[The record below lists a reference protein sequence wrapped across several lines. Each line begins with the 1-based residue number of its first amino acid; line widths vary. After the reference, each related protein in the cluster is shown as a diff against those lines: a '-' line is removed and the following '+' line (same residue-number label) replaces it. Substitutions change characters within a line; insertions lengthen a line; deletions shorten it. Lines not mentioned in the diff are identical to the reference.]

1 MMRKLTFLACIAVFM
16 TGCPRAVKYQAPQ
29 LPVPETWTA
38 GSGSQ
43 AGVAGAPAAANVK
56 WQEFFADPRLRSVI
70 DLALANNRDLR
81 IASLNIEKVQNLY
94 RIRRAELYPVVGVA
108 ASVDS
113 SRIPENM
120 ASSGNAHSSQQYS
133 VSFGTASWELD
144 LFGRVRSL
152 KEAALEQY
160 LATEQARS
168 ATQISLVSAVAES
181 YLALTADRENLKLA
195 LATLETQQASYDLI
209 RSIRDLGMTS
219 DLEVSQA
226 QSQVDAAKVEIAIY
240 SSQLPLDEN
249 ALNLLVGSP
258 VPADMLADNLGQIAA
273 FKDISAGLSSDVLL
287 GRPDILAAEHQLRA
301 AHANI
306 NVARAAFFPR
316 IALTAGVGLVSGD
329 LTDLFKWGA
338 RTWAFAPQ
346 ITFPIFDSGS
356 RQAGLNIANVDRDI
370 AVAEYERAIQ
380 SAFREVNDALSLQKT
395 LVAQQDALQAL
406 LSTLEET
413 YRLSEARYQGG
424 IDSYLSVL
432 VAQRSLYGAQ
442 QQLVGIRLARQSNL
456 VTLYKVLGGGA

>member
-1 MMRKLTFLACIAVFM
+1 MMRKLTLLACIAIFM
-16 TGCPRAVKYQAPQ
+16 TGCPRAVKYQVPQ
-29 LPVPETWTA
+29 SPVPAKWTA
-38 GSGSQ
+38 GSDSP
-43 AGVAGAPAAANVK
+43 AAVAGAPAAAGVK
-56 WQEFFADPRLRSVI
+56 WQEFFADTRLRSVI
-70 DLALANNRDLR
+70 DLTLANNRDLR
-81 IASLNIEKVQNLY
+81 IASLNIEKVQNMY
-94 RIRRAELYPVVGVA
+94 QIQRVAQYPVVGVA
-108 ASVDS
+108 AGVS
-113 SRIPENM
+113 STWIPKDM
-120 ASSGNAHSSQQYS
+120 ASSGNAHSVQEYS

-152 KEAALEQY
+152 KEAALQQY
-160 LATEQARS
+160 LATEQVRS
-168 ATQISLVSAVAES
+168 ATQISLVSAVANS

-195 LATLETQQASYDLI
+195 RATLETQQASYDLI

-258 VPADMLADNLGQIAA
+258 VPADLLPDDLGKVAS

-306 NVARAAFFPR
+306 GAARAAFFPR
-316 IALTAGVGLVSGD
+316 ISLTTGVGLVSGD

-346 ITFPIFDSGS
+346 ITFPIFDYGA
-356 RQAGLNIANVDRDI
+356 RKAGLNIAGVDRDI
-370 AVAEYERAIQ
+370 AVAEYEKAIQ
-380 SAFREVNDALSLQKT
+380 SAFREVNDALSLRKT

-413 YRLSEARYQGG
+413 YRLSEARYKGG

-432 VAQRSLYGAQ
+432 VAQRSLYSVQ

-456 VTLYKVLGGGA
+456 VALYKVLGGGA

>member
-1 MMRKLTFLACIAVFM
+1 M
-16 TGCPRAVKYQAPQ
+16 TGCPRTVKYQAPQ
-29 LPVPETWTA
+29 LPVPATWTA
-38 GSGSQ
+38 GSDSQ
-43 AGVAGAPAAANVK
+43 AGAAGAPANVK
-56 WQEFFADPRLRSVI
+56 WQEFFADARLRSVI

-81 IASLNIEKVQNLY
+81 IASLNIEKVRNLY
-94 RIRRAELYPVVGVA
+94 QIRRAELYPVVGVA

-113 SRIPENM
+113 RRVPKNM
-120 ASSGNAHSSQQYS
+120 SSDDNSYSAQQYS

-160 LATEQARS
+160 LATEQVRS
-168 ATQISLVSAVAES
+168 ATQISLVSAVAHS

-195 LATLETQQASYDLI
+195 RATLAAQQASYDLI
-209 RSIRDLGMTS
+209 RQTRDLGMAS
-219 DLEVSQA
+219 DLEVRQA
-226 QSQVDAAKVEIAIY
+226 QSQVDAAQVEIAIY

-258 VPADMLADNLGQIAA
+258 VPVRMLADDLGQMAS

-306 NVARAAFFPR
+306 GAARAAFFPR

-338 RTWAFAPQ
+338 GTWAFAPQ
-346 ITFPIFDSGS
+346 ITLPIFDAGS
-356 RQAGLNIANVDRDI
+356 RKAGLNVAGVDRDI

-380 SAFREVNDALSLQKT
+380 SAFREVNDALSLRKT

-413 YRLSEARYQGG
+413 YRLSDARYKGG

-432 VAQRSLYGAQ
+432 VAQRALYGVQ

-456 VTLYKVLGGGA
+456 VALYKVLGGGM